1 MLGEDPMLSV
11 RIYQPSKS
19 AMQSGKANTK
29 VWYMTFEPID
39 PLLPES
45 IMGWTSSE
53 DMSQELRLV
62 FSSLGKAIEF
72 ARLKGFLYTISNPTK
87 IDFKPKNYG
96 ENFTCP
102 RIRGG

>member
-1 MLGEDPMLSV
+1 MPSV

-29 VWYMTFEPID
+29 VWYMVAELTD
-39 PLLPES
+39 PLLPDP

-53 DMSQELRLV
+53 DMAQELCLI
-62 FSSLGKAIEF
+62 FPSLRKAIEF
-72 ARLKGFLYTISNPTK
+72 ARLKGLQYTIYNPTK
-87 IDFKPKNYG
+87 VDIAPKNYG

-102 RIRGG
+102 RVRGE